1 MSSYC
6 AARFDQASLENA
18 AELCGSRTAGIAGMA
33 RSYASRVPRAI
44 PFLRILPDAPESEIN
59 AQIGVAEALNAARVI
74 AG

>member
-1 MSSYC
+1 
-6 AARFDQASLENA
+6 
-18 AELCGSRTAGIAGMA
+18 MA